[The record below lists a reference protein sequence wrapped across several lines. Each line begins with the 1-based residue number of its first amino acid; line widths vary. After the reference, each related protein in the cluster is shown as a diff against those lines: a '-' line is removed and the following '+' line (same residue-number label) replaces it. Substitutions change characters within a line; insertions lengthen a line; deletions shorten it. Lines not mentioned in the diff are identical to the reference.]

1 MSDRRVVLAQELH
14 DGIAQDLVGLGF
26 SIDSLISTSHDQTA
40 KESLRQLRFLV
51 TELIDKVRLEIH
63 QLRTANDLISKTDET
78 DSSYELLRVLA
89 EILRNVTEHAHAS
102 HLSIQITDKAFVE
115 RSLRSANVNKA
126 VQFIRKG
133 YYCLDPDASPE
144 KLVFNRTVTLKD
156 TWAKEQNK

>member
-1 MSDRRVVLAQELH
+1 MSDRRVTLAQELH

-26 SIDSLISTSHDQTA
+26 SIDSLISTSRDQAA

-63 QLRTANDLISKTDET
+63 QLRTANDVISKTDET

-102 HLSIQITDKAFVE
+102 HLSIQITDNGIGGAQSKDGSFGLVGIQE
-115 RSLRSANVNKA
+115 RIGNIGGD
-126 VQFIRKG
+126 IRIDSGQLGTKISIE
-133 YYCLDPDASPE
+133 LPLE
-144 KLVFNRTVTLKD
+144 R
-156 TWAKEQNK
+156 

>member
-1 MSDRRVVLAQELH
+1 MKDRRVILAQELH

-63 QLRTANDLISKTDET
+63 QLRTANELISKTDET

-102 HLSIQITDKAFVE
+102 HLSIQITDNGIGGAQSKDGSFGLVGIQE
-115 RSLRSANVNKA
+115 RIGNIGGD
-126 VQFIRKG
+126 IRIDSGQLGTKISIE
-133 YYCLDPDASPE
+133 LPLE
-144 KLVFNRTVTLKD
+144 R
-156 TWAKEQNK
+156 